1 MTRLVRNGGA
11 GYHVSGMNG
20 NRTAGAGV
28 FTAMVDIVWRA
39 SVLTLVGVLT
49 GFGANA
55 LRSDGVAIAEF
66 APPVTCTDGTQG
78 LAAFDTPPVRLVHQS
93 EATVMCAE
101 GTTLIADARDA
112 KAFAAG
118 HIAGAI
124 HLPCS
129 ASEKVA
135 LAAESGLSGK
145 RLMLVYGEST
155 DDAFPVAEQMR
166 QRLGRSDLRIGVLE
180 GGFGAWSSA
189 GLACSSG
196 NCPECGGAHDKWG
209 LTPHAEGPGEHKP

>member
-1 MTRLVRNGGA
+1 MD
-11 GYHVSGMNG
+11 G
-20 NRTAGAGV
+20 NLTPPLSV
-28 FTAMVDIVWRA
+28 FARMVDVVWRA
-39 SVLTLVGVLT
+39 GVLVAVGALA
-49 GFGANA
+49 GFGGNA
-55 LRSDGVAIAEF
+55 LRDDGVSLASFAAPVTCSEGGEGLSLLD
-66 APPVTCTDGTQG
+66 APPVK
-78 LAAFDTPPVRLVHQS
+78 LVHQS

-112 KAFAAG
+112 QAFAAG

-135 LAAESGLSGK
+135 LAAESGLTGK
-145 RLMLVYGEST
+145 KLLLVYGERT

-180 GGFGAWSSA
+180 GGFASWSSA

-196 NCPECGGAHDKWG
+196 ICPDCGDDHGGH
-209 LTPHAEGPGEHKP
+209 TP